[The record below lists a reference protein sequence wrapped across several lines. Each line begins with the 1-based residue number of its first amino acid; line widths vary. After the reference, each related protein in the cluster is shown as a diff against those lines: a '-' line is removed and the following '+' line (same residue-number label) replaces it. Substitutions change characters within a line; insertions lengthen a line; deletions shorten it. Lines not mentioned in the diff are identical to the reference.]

1 MFYGLAYY
9 WVGKTCHVGYTEN
22 AITTPIEYGNDN
34 ALISVQKANA
44 NYRIINRIT
53 GMGGATNLPYY
64 YPNKSAEG
72 DAIFETENIE
82 KANVADVYLGV
93 IMRYN
98 ASPYT
103 QYVLHYM
110 SNPDATVDI
119 AKQAP
124 FYWAYPNESSTPQD
138 DRTVEA
144 TVVKRENSNGQ
155 RTTMALALKI
165 KGRKGDR
172 LHFSGNGTYLYFRQK
187 GGDGSVKLYVN
198 EEDSVIKAYIDEWT
212 GSMWE
217 YGNGAYLELTPE
229 NTSGDYVFTGDGWYK
244 LTVEGRVLA
253 TFLDGTEVGRA
264 ATIEMGMEDSF
275 SIAYQHEGNSS
286 LFFSYG
292 DGGEIAYEESGIV
305 LNGVDDLPKVSS
317 HYEFAEGEWVVVDD
331 TATSPATIKITGRSW
346 ITPSQN
352 LMPSIYRE
360 SGGAERYYKAV
371 NNTYDDGN
379 GGKYTFNNQYIYE
392 DPREGMATFEDI
404 IPTINGIKNS
414 KGQLIGQIADI
425 RFDSDDNDL
434 LKENS
439 DEYLHSYFYVKLH
452 VFDGEN
458 GFNLFEH
465 ALESDEATIEMTS
478 GNCAACQF
486 IIGVDKT
493 TNSDGKSYVFHNP
506 VVTDDSGNLKKVS
519 SSSDVDYIGD
529 YIPTSR
535 STGNYIGRQQDTSK
549 YEVWIAVKKETG
561 TFGIIMPNA
570 SQGYRPSIGDTFV
583 ITGISLPESYIKE
596 AEKRL
601 DTALIAYMKANNDFK
616 FTFTVN
622 LSRIFLENNEDFASK
637 LNENARVLLRYNNEE
652 HVLYVSN
659 YTCKADNEILYEVTV
674 DLTDTLVAA
683 QSSLAIQLD
692 AVKAEI
698 LSSFQGMR
706 FDVLAQGLKYFLR
719 KDIPD
724 TAQGLI
730 TFLKGLRSGSKVYL
744 DGGAEFGRFMPG
756 FLGTG
761 GRIDGQGNGEMESLV
776 LRRFLEVPELR
787 FNRVDIKVG
796 DKWRAPGGG
805 VTASVDAETRTVEL
819 KLEDG
824 EIGAVAVGDICMGIY
839 HSQVA
844 ADNATADSDDG
855 LGNRTFAGFTTVYFT
870 ITEVTGER
878 NEKFRYQLRP
888 VSERWKGQAEP
899 FEMMT
904 FVAYGNF
911 TDEDRQTSVYETRT
925 YTRMLWKQNTWEISK
940 GNVALQYGDLSNLSV
955 FGMSMAGYSMYLN
968 NVYFTGTV
976 TQVEP
981 DGTPVK
987 TANDRGAWQAGH
999 YDYYDRVS
1007 HGGRIWLCVNE
1018 NGTDSEPAE
1027 GNADWLLQVDKGA
1040 QGEQGPQGLQGLQGE
1055 KGEQGIPGAP
1065 GQDGRTTYFHIKYS
1079 ANADGSGMKETPDV
1093 YIGTYVDFTEQDS
1106 IDPKDYKWAR
1116 FQGLQGEQ
1124 GTQGIPGTNG
1134 VDGKT
1139 YYLHIKYSDDG
1150 GETFTGNAG
1159 EDSGAYIGVLT
1170 DLNVDDSTNPKDY
1183 KWSLIKGADG
1193 EGMTNCGQWKSGMTV
1208 PKMGVVT
1215 MGDAVFLAKVAT
1227 ANPPLWTLT
1236 DPQGNRLTDKEGYY
1250 LLTGEVNTEEYELLV
1265 QSGADGKDGAPGVPG
1280 EPGKDGKTLYTWI
1293 RYADDADG
1301 AGISNDPTGKA
1312 FIGFAYNKESPLESD
1327 TPGDYQWSDIKGEQG
1342 VPGEKGADGT
1352 QYYTWVAYSDNADG
1366 NPMYQQPTAS
1376 TKYIGIAVNKTT
1388 QQEGTDPSEY
1398 TWSLFRGADGEGF
1411 TVHGQWKSGMTVPK
1425 NGVVSMGGG
1434 SYVAKVATTNPP
1446 LWTLTDP
1453 QGNRLTDKEG
1463 YYLLTGEVNTEEYE
1477 VWAEPGAPGKD
1488 GTNGQ
1493 DGKDGTNGQDGKDGK
1508 DGVGVDSIQEFY
1520 LISDQKT
1527 GVTPYTPGWSLSV
1540 PTPTKQQRYLWNYE
1554 CVIYTD
1560 GTYLNTAAAI
1570 IGMYS
1575 EDGRGIKSVTEYYAR
1590 STSATQAPTQWG
1602 TTPPT
1607 LDSTYRYLWNY
1618 EVVTYTDDS
1627 TSQTQP
1633 VMIGAYGDKGD
1644 DGRPGLQ
1651 GLQGCVV
1658 RTSEWAAGV
1667 EYRNDSQLDTPAVRY
1682 IDVVLVRNDSNAT
1695 GWDAYQCLQTHTS
1708 SSTLT
1713 YANTQYWEKFAQNV
1727 STIFT
1732 SLIIAKNA
1740 KIRFLQGNQL
1750 LIEKEDGT
1758 VTAGLSGSTSGAR
1771 VRMWAGS
1778 PTPDNAPF
1786 RVDEYG
1792 NLTATKADISGTI
1805 NAADGTIGGFNITD
1819 RQIGGNYDSESIG
1832 GETRTAGMT
1841 LTKTQIL
1848 FDDNTDEDRSV
1859 SVGTLYPSMTAP
1871 RLATF
1876 TDLRTFSSSLN
1887 SMPNIGI
1894 LFDIRNNSYANIA
1907 FMGNGA
1913 GFLNGPVCGYMPNVV
1928 VPVATEAG
1936 APMIDIALGN
1946 YVLINKRTT
1955 SMCYVKL
1962 PTKGLLQQKISGG
1975 STAAFAVELTIMVPV
1990 TTGGNVR
1997 VMGGD
2002 GSFEPQLYNADMGEV
2017 DYIEIS
2023 KGDTLKL
2030 CLMYASGVN
2039 GGKYMGYQMLRST

>member
-1 MFYGLAYY
+1 MEKKSLYIMRDTDGVKGYFPSSSERAVVGTYIYDAQRMGGTPTITATLMYPRCLDKEWTRKEYVEYRGEMFYVRQTPSSSKDNTDQRYKHEITFVSEREILENVYFLDVVTSDTEEQYQDRYRSNSSKVHFHGDIQEFVARLNDSLIYSGIYDKAKGEGYHIVVDEGITSEAKDVSIEDKFVTEALQEIYNIYGLAYY

-275 SIAYQHEGNSS
+275 SITYQHEGNSS

-535 STGNYIGRQQDTSK
+535 STDNYIGRQQDTSK

-616 FTFTVN
+616 FTFTVK

-683 QSSLAIQLD
+683 QSSLATQLD

-976 TQVEP
+976 TQVKP

-1106 IDPKDYKWAR
+1106 IDPKAYKWAR

-1208 PKMGVVT
+1208 PKMGVVK

-1250 LLTGEVNTEEYELLV
+1250 LLTGERTARRAFPERTGRTARRCTRGYATRTTPTA
-1265 QSGADGKDGAPGVPG
+1265 QAYRTTRRARRSSASRTTRKAPWRATRRATTSGA
-1280 EPGKDGKTLYTWI
+1280 TS
-1293 RYADDADG
+1293 R
-1301 AGISNDPTGKA
+1301 
-1312 FIGFAYNKESPLESD
+1312 
-1327 TPGDYQWSDIKGEQG
+1327 
-1342 VPGEKGADGT
+1342 
-1352 QYYTWVAYSDNADG
+1352 
-1366 NPMYQQPTAS
+1366 AS
-1376 TKYIGIAVNKTT
+1376 RACRARRART
-1388 QQEGTDPSEY
+1388 
-1398 TWSLFRGADGEGF
+1398 
-1411 TVHGQWKSGMTVPK
+1411 
-1425 NGVVSMGGG
+1425 
-1434 SYVAKVATTNPP
+1434 
-1446 LWTLTDP
+1446 
-1453 QGNRLTDKEG
+1453 
-1463 YYLLTGEVNTEEYE
+1463 
-1477 VWAEPGAPGKD
+1477 
-1488 GTNGQ
+1488 
-1493 DGKDGTNGQDGKDGK
+1493 
-1508 DGVGVDSIQEFY
+1508 
-1520 LISDQKT
+1520 
-1527 GVTPYTPGWSLSV
+1527 
-1540 PTPTKQQRYLWNYE
+1540 
-1554 CVIYTD
+1554 
-1560 GTYLNTAAAI
+1560 
-1570 IGMYS
+1570 
-1575 EDGRGIKSVTEYYAR
+1575 AR
-1590 STSATQAPTQWG
+1590 STTRGW
-1602 TTPPT
+1602 PT
-1607 LDSTYRYLWNY
+1607 LT
-1618 EVVTYTDDS
+1618 
-1627 TSQTQP
+1627 
-1633 VMIGAYGDKGD
+1633 
-1644 DGRPGLQ
+1644 
-1651 GLQGCVV
+1651 
-1658 RTSEWAAGV
+1658 
-1667 EYRNDSQLDTPAVRY
+1667 
-1682 IDVVLVRNDSNAT
+1682 
-1695 GWDAYQCLQTHTS
+1695 
-1708 SSTLT
+1708 
-1713 YANTQYWEKFAQNV
+1713 
-1727 STIFT
+1727 
-1732 SLIIAKNA
+1732 
-1740 KIRFLQGNQL
+1740 
-1750 LIEKEDGT
+1750 
-1758 VTAGLSGSTSGAR
+1758 
-1771 VRMWAGS
+1771 
-1778 PTPDNAPF
+1778 
-1786 RVDEYG
+1786 
-1792 NLTATKADISGTI
+1792 
-1805 NAADGTIGGFNITD
+1805 
-1819 RQIGGNYDSESIG
+1819 
-1832 GETRTAGMT
+1832 TRTAT
-1841 LTKTQIL
+1841 RCT
-1848 FDDNTDEDRSV
+1848 S
-1859 SVGTLYPSMTAP
+1859 SP
-1871 RLATF
+1871 RP
-1876 TDLRTFSSSLN
+1876 R
-1887 SMPNIGI
+1887 
-1894 LFDIRNNSYANIA
+1894 
-1907 FMGNGA
+1907 
-1913 GFLNGPVCGYMPNVV
+1913 
-1928 VPVATEAG
+1928 
-1936 APMIDIALGN
+1936 
-1946 YVLINKRTT
+1946 
-1955 SMCYVKL
+1955 
-1962 PTKGLLQQKISGG
+1962 
-1975 STAAFAVELTIMVPV
+1975 
-1990 TTGGNVR
+1990 
-1997 VMGGD
+1997 
-2002 GSFEPQLYNADMGEV
+2002 
-2017 DYIEIS
+2017 
-2023 KGDTLKL
+2023 
-2030 CLMYASGVN
+2030 
-2039 GGKYMGYQMLRST
+2039 RST

>member
-1 MFYGLAYY
+1 MEKKSLYIMRDMDGVKGYFPSSSERAVVGTYIYDAQRMGGTPTITATLMYPRCLDKEWTRKEYVEYRGEMFYVRQTPSSSKDNTDQRYKHEITFVSEREILENVYFLDVVTSDTEEQYQDRYRSNSSKVHFHGDIQEFVARLNDSLIYSGIYDKAKGEGYHIVVDEGITSEAKDVSIEDKFVTEALQEIYNIYGLAYY

-34 ALISVQKANA
+34 AC
-44 NYRIINRIT
+44 
-53 GMGGATNLPYY
+53 MGGATNLPYY

-82 KANVADVYLGV
+82 KANVADVSLGV

-275 SIAYQHEGNSS
+275 SITYQHEGNSS

-535 STGNYIGRQQDTSK
+535 STDNYIGRQQDTSK

-616 FTFTVN
+616 FTFTVK

-683 QSSLAIQLD
+683 QSSLATQLD

-761 GRIDGQGNGEMESLV
+761 GRIDGQGNGEMESLTV
-776 LRRFLEVPELR
+776 RRELIVPLLSY
-787 FNRVDIKVG
+787 NRVDIKVG

-824 EIGAVAVGDICMGIY
+824 EIGAVAAGDICMGIY

-844 ADNATADSDDG
+844 ADNATSDSDDG

-976 TQVEP
+976 TQVKP

-1027 GNADWLLQVDKGA
+1027 GNADWLLQVDKGG
-1040 QGEQGPQGLQGLQGE
+1040 QGE
-1055 KGEQGIPGAP
+1055 P
-1065 GQDGRTTYFHIKYS
+1065 GQ
-1079 ANADGSGMKETPDV
+1079 P
-1093 YIGTYVDFTEQDS
+1093 
-1106 IDPKDYKWAR
+1106 
-1116 FQGLQGEQ
+1116 
-1124 GTQGIPGTNG
+1124 
-1134 VDGKT
+1134 
-1139 YYLHIKYSDDG
+1139 
-1150 GETFTGNAG
+1150 
-1159 EDSGAYIGVLT
+1159 
-1170 DLNVDDSTNPKDY
+1170 
-1183 KWSLIKGADG
+1183 GADG
-1193 EGMTNCGQWKSGMTV
+1193 EGMTNCGRWKSGMTV

-1215 MGDAVFLAKVAT
+1215 MGGAVFLAKEAT
-1227 ANPPLWTLT
+1227 TNPPLWTLT

-1250 LLTGEVNTEEYELLV
+1250 LLTGEVNTEE
-1265 QSGADGKDGAPGVPG
+1265 GKDGAPGVPG
-1280 EPGKDGKTLYTWI
+1280 KDGADGKTLYTWI
-1293 RYADDADG
+1293 RYADDAEG
-1301 AGISNDPTGKA
+1301 GGISNDPTGKA

-1463 YYLLTGEVNTEEYE
+1463 YYLLTGEVNTEEGQQADGQGGVLPAHRGGE
-1477 VWAEPGAPGKD
+1477 HGGVRSMGGAGRA
-1488 GTNGQ
+1488 GQ
-1493 DGKDGTNGQDGKDGK
+1493 GWYKRPRRQGWYKRPRRQGWQGWRGRGQH
-1508 DGVGVDSIQEFY
+1508 
-1520 LISDQKT
+1520 T
-1527 GVTPYTPGWSLSV
+1527 GVLPDIRP
-1540 PTPTKQQRYLWNYE
+1540 E
-1554 CVIYTD
+1554 D
-1560 GTYLNTAAAI
+1560 GSDTVHAGLEPVGAHADEAAA
-1570 IGMYS
+1570 
-1575 EDGRGIKSVTEYYAR
+1575 
-1590 STSATQAPTQWG
+1590 
-1602 TTPPT
+1602 
-1607 LDSTYRYLWNY
+1607 
-1618 EVVTYTDDS
+1618 
-1627 TSQTQP
+1627 
-1633 VMIGAYGDKGD
+1633 
-1644 DGRPGLQ
+1644 
-1651 GLQGCVV
+1651 
-1658 RTSEWAAGV
+1658 
-1667 EYRNDSQLDTPAVRY
+1667 
-1682 IDVVLVRNDSNAT
+1682 
-1695 GWDAYQCLQTHTS
+1695 
-1708 SSTLT
+1708 
-1713 YANTQYWEKFAQNV
+1713 
-1727 STIFT
+1727 
-1732 SLIIAKNA
+1732 
-1740 KIRFLQGNQL
+1740 
-1750 LIEKEDGT
+1750 
-1758 VTAGLSGSTSGAR
+1758 
-1771 VRMWAGS
+1771 
-1778 PTPDNAPF
+1778 
-1786 RVDEYG
+1786 
-1792 NLTATKADISGTI
+1792 
-1805 NAADGTIGGFNITD
+1805 
-1819 RQIGGNYDSESIG
+1819 
-1832 GETRTAGMT
+1832 
-1841 LTKTQIL
+1841 
-1848 FDDNTDEDRSV
+1848 
-1859 SVGTLYPSMTAP
+1859 
-1871 RLATF
+1871 
-1876 TDLRTFSSSLN
+1876 
-1887 SMPNIGI
+1887 
-1894 LFDIRNNSYANIA
+1894 
-1907 FMGNGA
+1907 
-1913 GFLNGPVCGYMPNVV
+1913 
-1928 VPVATEAG
+1928 VPV
-1936 APMIDIALGN
+1936 
-1946 YVLINKRTT
+1946 
-1955 SMCYVKL
+1955 
-1962 PTKGLLQQKISGG
+1962 
-1975 STAAFAVELTIMVPV
+1975 EL
-1990 TTGGNVR
+1990 
-1997 VMGGD
+1997 
-2002 GSFEPQLYNADMGEV
+2002 
-2017 DYIEIS
+2017 
-2023 KGDTLKL
+2023 
-2030 CLMYASGVN
+2030 
-2039 GGKYMGYQMLRST
+2039 

>member
-1 MFYGLAYY
+1 
-9 WVGKTCHVGYTEN
+9 
-22 AITTPIEYGNDN
+22 
-34 ALISVQKANA
+34 
-44 NYRIINRIT
+44 
-53 GMGGATNLPYY
+53 
-64 YPNKSAEG
+64 
-72 DAIFETENIE
+72 
-82 KANVADVYLGV
+82 
-93 IMRYN
+93 
-98 ASPYT
+98 
-103 QYVLHYM
+103 
-110 SNPDATVDI
+110 
-119 AKQAP
+119 
-124 FYWAYPNESSTPQD
+124 
-138 DRTVEA
+138 
-144 TVVKRENSNGQ
+144 
-155 RTTMALALKI
+155 
-165 KGRKGDR
+165 
-172 LHFSGNGTYLYFRQK
+172 
-187 GGDGSVKLYVN
+187 
-198 EEDSVIKAYIDEWT
+198 
-212 GSMWE
+212 
-217 YGNGAYLELTPE
+217 
-229 NTSGDYVFTGDGWYK
+229 
-244 LTVEGRVLA
+244 
-253 TFLDGTEVGRA
+253 
-264 ATIEMGMEDSF
+264 
-275 SIAYQHEGNSS
+275 
-286 LFFSYG
+286 
-292 DGGEIAYEESGIV
+292 
-305 LNGVDDLPKVSS
+305 
-317 HYEFAEGEWVVVDD
+317 
-331 TATSPATIKITGRSW
+331 
-346 ITPSQN
+346 
-352 LMPSIYRE
+352 
-360 SGGAERYYKAV
+360 
-371 NNTYDDGN
+371 
-379 GGKYTFNNQYIYE
+379 
-392 DPREGMATFEDI
+392 
-404 IPTINGIKNS
+404 
-414 KGQLIGQIADI
+414 
-425 RFDSDDNDL
+425 
-434 LKENS
+434 
-439 DEYLHSYFYVKLH
+439 
-452 VFDGEN
+452 
-458 GFNLFEH
+458 
-465 ALESDEATIEMTS
+465 
-478 GNCAACQF
+478 
-486 IIGVDKT
+486 
-493 TNSDGKSYVFHNP
+493 
-506 VVTDDSGNLKKVS
+506 
-519 SSSDVDYIGD
+519 
-529 YIPTSR
+529 
-535 STGNYIGRQQDTSK
+535 
-549 YEVWIAVKKETG
+549 
-561 TFGIIMPNA
+561 
-570 SQGYRPSIGDTFV
+570 
-583 ITGISLPESYIKE
+583 
-596 AEKRL
+596 
-601 DTALIAYMKANNDFK
+601 
-616 FTFTVN
+616 
-622 LSRIFLENNEDFASK
+622 
-637 LNENARVLLRYNNEE
+637 
-652 HVLYVSN
+652 
-659 YTCKADNEILYEVTV
+659 
-674 DLTDTLVAA
+674 
-683 QSSLAIQLD
+683 
-692 AVKAEI
+692 
-698 LSSFQGMR
+698 
-706 FDVLAQGLKYFLR
+706 
-719 KDIPD
+719 
-724 TAQGLI
+724 
-730 TFLKGLRSGSKVYL
+730 
-744 DGGAEFGRFMPG
+744 
-756 FLGTG
+756 
-761 GRIDGQGNGEMESLV
+761 
-776 LRRFLEVPELR
+776 
-787 FNRVDIKVG
+787 
-796 DKWRAPGGG
+796 
-805 VTASVDAETRTVEL
+805 
-819 KLEDG
+819 
-824 EIGAVAVGDICMGIY
+824 
-839 HSQVA
+839 
-844 ADNATADSDDG
+844 
-855 LGNRTFAGFTTVYFT
+855 
-870 ITEVTGER
+870 
-878 NEKFRYQLRP
+878 
-888 VSERWKGQAEP
+888 
-899 FEMMT
+899 
-904 FVAYGNF
+904 
-911 TDEDRQTSVYETRT
+911 
-925 YTRMLWKQNTWEISK
+925 
-940 GNVALQYGDLSNLSV
+940 
-955 FGMSMAGYSMYLN
+955 
-968 NVYFTGTV
+968 
-976 TQVEP
+976 
-981 DGTPVK
+981 
-987 TANDRGAWQAGH
+987 
-999 YDYYDRVS
+999 
-1007 HGGRIWLCVNE
+1007 
-1018 NGTDSEPAE
+1018 
-1027 GNADWLLQVDKGA
+1027 
-1040 QGEQGPQGLQGLQGE
+1040 
-1055 KGEQGIPGAP
+1055 
-1065 GQDGRTTYFHIKYS
+1065 
-1079 ANADGSGMKETPDV
+1079 
-1093 YIGTYVDFTEQDS
+1093 
-1106 IDPKDYKWAR
+1106 
-1116 FQGLQGEQ
+1116 
-1124 GTQGIPGTNG
+1124 
-1134 VDGKT
+1134 
-1139 YYLHIKYSDDG
+1139 
-1150 GETFTGNAG
+1150 
-1159 EDSGAYIGVLT
+1159 
-1170 DLNVDDSTNPKDY
+1170 
-1183 KWSLIKGADG
+1183 
-1193 EGMTNCGQWKSGMTV
+1193 
-1208 PKMGVVT
+1208 
-1215 MGDAVFLAKVAT
+1215 
-1227 ANPPLWTLT
+1227 
-1236 DPQGNRLTDKEGYY
+1236 
-1250 LLTGEVNTEEYELLV
+1250 
-1265 QSGADGKDGAPGVPG
+1265 
-1280 EPGKDGKTLYTWI
+1280 
-1293 RYADDADG
+1293 
-1301 AGISNDPTGKA
+1301 
-1312 FIGFAYNKESPLESD
+1312 
-1327 TPGDYQWSDIKGEQG
+1327 
-1342 VPGEKGADGT
+1342 
-1352 QYYTWVAYSDNADG
+1352 
-1366 NPMYQQPTAS
+1366 MYQQPTAS

-1434 SYVAKVATTNPP
+1434 SYVAKVATANPP

-1453 QGNRLTDKEG
+1453 QGNRLTDKEGYYLLTGEG

-1682 IDVVLVRNDSNAT
+1682 IDVVLVRNDLNDT
-1695 GWDAYQCLQTHTS
+1695 GWDAYQCLQKHTS

-1713 YANTQYWEKFAQNV
+1713 YANTQYWKKFAQNV

-2039 GGKYMGYQMLRST
+2039 GGKYMGYQMLRNT